1 MNYEDPNYNVSIPVF
16 TIHGNH
22 DDPAGVSGSVY
33 VHSQIPSLC
42 SQSLYHSCCHLQY
55 AIITMAVRFNVGRA
69 LGMRLL

>member
-33 VHSQIPSLC
+33 VCEGWQGWVAGWGHVYMCVC
-42 SQSLYHSCCHLQY
+42 SMPLS
-55 AIITMAVRFNVGRA
+55 I
-69 LGMRLL
+69 